1 MLAAVATS
9 SPSFVPVDHS
19 QKIPSQE
26 PSRSWSRF
34 IPSLEPTSV
43 TTLFYAVQ
51 NYALGYSDLGKKVCQ
66 LSKQPIWQEE
76 NTEILVQAFKSKEF
90 YKLRHLIVNILENQT
105 PDQINLTLKAIF
117 RAHGF
122 EDSKELFKKLSS
134 LFTLQKIEKAVQSEF
149 SHFEGSRIAAGQIAQ
164 TGKRNLTSKQVQEQV
179 KFKNTIKHYVINTI
193 DWLVESLLFIF
204 QLTDVTDSDATK
216 LERQMVAQ
224 MRYQAFREN
233 IVIISGW
240 LIGLSIYTG
249 SFLTTAIVTTS
260 VVLTAVASY
269 AIYAKF
275 FKPCPEDVHPGRN
288 RTAEASK
295 GLIST
300 VHGREEMVKKL
311 FDTLEG
317 NTKTRARRYPLIRGG
332 TGIGKSDLGN
342 AMALFLTSPDC
353 PKEWQG
359 KKLFVVSTADI
370 VTGGA
375 HGKMEHLHHI
385 KDVLKGYEEEA
396 ILFFTEVHVGF
407 QEKTFF
413 LGQELKTLCDGPG
426 GFPYMI
432 FATTDKEYM
441 EHMAKDPAF
450 ARRLEFF
457 DVESTKDEETE
468 LIIRNMVALEAAD
481 IFVKGNA
488 IKEVSTIRSK
498 LIEVDGECTKV
509 FENSPQP
516 ATSIAI
522 TSKVLSNARHPW
534 FKEYEKSLQELK
546 NLRHLLDYQ
555 MKLERGVDYLP
566 YSAAG
571 KELQGNLNALD
582 QQIAELENKLSEAKT
597 ELEQFRILVKKTSD
611 LEEEIEH
618 MAIKIKQASETDQL
632 SEETLKHFLL
642 LLNYL
647 KPALDHALEESS
659 QRIENASVIVDKNTM
674 EKFIQEE
681 AKASLRKTREREE
694 SEKKARENLDDKS
707 KKFFQQLEKKQ
718 VA

>member
-1 MLAAVATS
+1 MQTTVITPNPL
-9 SPSFVPVDHS
+9 FVPVDHS
-19 QKIPSQE
+19 QKTSSQE
-26 PSRSWSRF
+26 PSCSWSSF
-34 IPSLEPTSV
+34 IPSLELTSV
-43 TTLFYAVQ
+43 KTLFYTTQ
-51 NYALGYSDLGKKVCQ
+51 NYALGYSDLGKKVCEI
-66 LSKQPIWQEE
+66 SKQSVWQDGDA
-76 NTEILVQAFKSKEF
+76 EILVQAFKSKEF
-90 YKLRHLIVNILENQT
+90 PKLRHLIVQILEKQ
-105 PDQINLTLKAIF
+105 PPEQINSFLKAIF
-117 RAHGF
+117 RAYGF
-122 EDSKELFKKLSS
+122 DDTKELFKKLNS
-134 LFTLQKIEKAVQSEF
+134 LFSLQKIEKAVQAEF
-149 SHFEGSRIAAGQIAQ
+149 SHFEGVKKTADQIAL
-164 TGKRNLTSKQVQEQV
+164 TGKRNLTSKQTQEQV
-179 KFKNTIKHYVINTI
+179 TFNNTIKHYVVNTI

-216 LERQMVAQ
+216 LERQMMAQ

-233 IVIISGW
+233 LAIISGW
-240 LIGLSIYTG
+240 LIALSLYTG
-249 SFLTTAIVTTS
+249 SFLTTSIVTAL
-260 VVLTAVASY
+260 VILTTVTSY

-295 GLIST
+295 GLIPS

-342 AMALFLTSPDC
+342 AMALFLTSPNC
-353 PKEWQG
+353 PKEWRG

-385 KDVLKGYEEEA
+385 KDVLKGFEDEA

-407 QEKTFF
+407 QEKTSF

-457 DVESTKDEETE
+457 DVEPTKDEETE
-468 LIIRNMVALEAAD
+468 LIIRNMVACEAGD
-481 IFVKGNA
+481 IFVKGDA
-488 IKEVSTIRSK
+488 IKEVSAIRSK
-498 LIEVDGECTKV
+498 LIEVDGAYKKV

-522 TSKVLSNARHPW
+522 VSKVLSNARHPW
-534 FKEYEKSLQELK
+534 FKEYEKSLQELR
-546 NLRHLLDYQ
+546 NRRHLLDYQ
-555 MKLERGVDYLP
+555 MKLERGINFLP
-566 YSAAG
+566 YSEAG
-571 KELQGNLNALD
+571 KELHGKLKALD
-582 QQIAELENKLSEAKT
+582 QEIAELEKKHHEAKT

-611 LEEEIEH
+611 LEEQIEQ
-618 MAIKIKQASETDQL
+618 MAVKIKEADETGQL
-632 SEETLKHFLL
+632 TEEMLKHFLL

-659 QRIENASVIVDKNTM
+659 QRIENASVIIDKKTM
-674 EKFIQEE
+674 ETFIKEE
-681 AKASLRKTREREE
+681 AKSYLRKDREREE
-694 SEKKARENLDDKS
+694 SEKKARVNLDERS
-707 KKFFQQLEKKQ
+707 KKFFQMLESKQ
-718 VA
+718 R